1 MQFTPTGPGP
11 GRPLIYGHRGASGD
25 ERANTVAAYALAI
38 AQGADG
44 VELDVRLTQ
53 DRALIIH
60 HDDHEGDLGPFS
72 MLSFAEIRD
81 ADPDIP
87 TLDEAW
93 DAIGETAFMN
103 IEIKSEALESDEK
116 TPRYLADRVAAWI
129 DERGVA
135 PRILVSSFD
144 PRITARVHA
153 GAPDVATGQLA
164 APHLDPEHVISD
176 AANAGH
182 RTVNLALARMRT
194 DPSVIVSSARDAGL
208 GVLVW
213 TVNEPGDAEM
223 LAAAGV
229 AGIFTDVPKSM
240 VDLFSQR

>member
-1 MQFTPTGPGP
+1 MPYTPTGPGP

-44 VELDVRLTQ
+44 VELDVRLTH
-53 DRALIIH
+53 DRVLIIH

-72 MLSFAEIRD
+72 TLPFAEIRD
-81 ADPDIP
+81 TDPDIP

-103 IEIKSEALESDEK
+103 IEIKSEAPESDEN
-116 TPRYLADRVAAWI
+116 TPRYLADRVVAWI
-129 DERGVA
+129 EQAGVA

-144 PRITARVHA
+144 PRITARVHD
-153 GAPDVATGQLA
+153 GASDVATGQLA
-164 APHLDPEHVISD
+164 APHLDPEHVISE
-176 AANAGH
+176 AAEAGH
-182 RTVNLALARMRT
+182 RTVNLALACMRT
-194 DPSVIVSSARDAGL
+194 DPSAIVSSATDAGL

-213 TVNEPGDAEM
+213 TVNEPQDAEM

-229 AGIFTDVPKSM
+229 AGIFTDVPKPM

>member
-1 MQFTPTGPGP
+1 
-11 GRPLIYGHRGASGD
+11 
-25 ERANTVAAYALAI
+25 
-38 AQGADG
+38 
-44 VELDVRLTQ
+44 
-53 DRALIIH
+53 
-60 HDDHEGDLGPFS
+60 
-72 MLSFAEIRD
+72 
-81 ADPDIP
+81 
-87 TLDEAW
+87 
-93 DAIGETAFMN
+93 
-103 IEIKSEALESDEK
+103 
-116 TPRYLADRVAAWI
+116 
-129 DERGVA
+129 
-135 PRILVSSFD
+135 VSSFD

-153 GAPDVATGQLA
+153 EAPDVATGQLA

-194 DPSVIVSSARDAGL
+194 DPSGIVSSARDAGL